1 MREKM
6 LEDSLRSIERHRRQ
20 AGAGEAAEAEA
31 EAEQA
36 RASVEVVHGMEIDRV
51 KQQEEASEINLV
63 ALASGSFAR
72 RCVHYSTPSLTAH
85 RFTIH

>member
-1 MREKM
+1 M

-20 AGAGEAAEAEA
+20 AGESEVADA

-63 ALASGSFAR
+63 ASAFGKSCKAPCPVSASF
-72 RCVHYSTPSLTAH
+72 LIAH
-85 RFTIH
+85 RFIIH